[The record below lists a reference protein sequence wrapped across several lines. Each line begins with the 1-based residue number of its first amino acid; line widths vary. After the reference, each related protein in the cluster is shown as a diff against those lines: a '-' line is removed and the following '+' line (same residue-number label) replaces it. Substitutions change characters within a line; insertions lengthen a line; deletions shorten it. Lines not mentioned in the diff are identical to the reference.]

1 MLLTIVF
8 TRFTEDILPIAIGVG
23 KWIEGTNLTAK
34 KVAILFYNLWVG
46 FGTQVLLYSNAM
58 EQISPSITEACQ
70 LDGAKPMVEFFYI
83 VLPEILGT
91 VFTFMV
97 ASIAGLFMNQAN
109 LFNFYGGQRDK
120 APMTIGYY
128 MFYLVQS
135 FSGSGTGKAMYPE
148 ASALGLCCTLIAI
161 PLTLLFR
168 KFTKRFVD

>member
-1 MLLTIVF
+1 
-8 TRFTEDILPIAIGVG
+8 
-23 KWIEGTNLTAK
+23 
-34 KVAILFYNLWVG
+34 
-46 FGTQVLLYSNAM
+46 
-58 EQISPSITEACQ
+58 
-70 LDGAKPMVEFFYI
+70 
-83 VLPEILGT
+83 
-91 VFTFMV
+91 MV